1 MSKAKAILSFPVSF
15 LFLLF
20 LFPIQSDSLPN
31 SLIAP
36 VAAQSTCTPPLFQGY
51 PSSCANINLRWLNR
65 DPISLID
72 RYEIYR
78 GGAKV
83 GQVPGSAISFSEPVG
98 CGFGATYTIKQVMKS
113 GATCQVV
120 TTGNPPHTKPCDMC
134 TGGGSLL
141 NLVNSASFNSPV
153 ASNSVVTVFAN
164 QGQSLT
170 SATAGSNSL
179 PLPIN
184 LSGTQVLVNDV
195 PVGLFFVSPGQINFL
210 MPQVNA
216 GAVSVVVLGSNGER
230 TEGSALT
237 GPNPAVFTATANGSG
252 VAAAQVT
259 SDGRN
264 YQRIYD
270 ANRMAVPV
278 SVTNGGQPN
287 YLVLYGTGLRDQP
300 ALEVRIGG
308 QLCQVTYY
316 GAHSSLPG
324 VDQINVRLP
333 ESLRGVGIV
342 AIVVSAAGF
351 VSNFAQINIGN

>member
-1 MSKAKAILSFPVSF
+1 MSTTKALLSILASF

-20 LFPIQSDSLPN
+20 LFPVQSDSQME
-31 SLIAP
+31 P
-36 VAAQSTCTPPLFQGY
+36 VTAQSACTPPLFQGY

-83 GQVPGSAISFSEPVG
+83 GQVPGSAITFTEAVG

-113 GATCQVV
+113 GATCQTV

-153 ASNSVVTVFAN
+153 APNSIATIFAA

-170 SATAGSNSL
+170 SATASATGL
-179 PLPIN
+179 PLPTN
-184 LSGTQVLVNDV
+184 LAGTQVLINNI
-195 PVGLFFVSPGQINFL
+195 PAELFYVSPGQINFL
-210 MPQVNA
+210 MPRVNA
-216 GAVSVVVLGSNGER
+216 GAVNILILGAGGER

-237 GPNPAVFTATANGSG
+237 GPNPAIFTATANGNG
-252 VAAAQVT
+252 VAAAQIT
-259 SDGRN
+259 SDGRT

-270 ANRMAVPV
+270 NNRVAVPV
-278 SVTNGGQPN
+278 SVSNGGLPN

-300 ALEVRIGG
+300 ALEVRVGG
-308 QLCQVTYY
+308 QQCQVTYS
-316 GAHSSLPG
+316 GAHPSLPG
-324 VDQINVRLP
+324 VDQLNVRLP
-333 ESLRGVGIV
+333 ENLRGAGTVT
-342 AIVVSAAGF
+342 IVVSAAGF
-351 VSNFAQINIGN
+351 VSNFAQVNIGN

>member
-1 MSKAKAILSFPVSF
+1 MSKPKTVLSFPVSF

-20 LFPIQSDSLPN
+20 LFPIQSSSLTE
-31 SLIAP
+31 P
-36 VAAQSTCTPPLFQGY
+36 VVAQSTCTPPMFQGY

-113 GATCQVV
+113 GASCQTV
-120 TTGNPPHTKPCDMC
+120 TTSNPPHTKPCDLC
-134 TGGGSLL
+134 TGGGSLV

-153 ASNSVVTVFAN
+153 ASGSIATIFAA

-170 SATAGSNSL
+170 SATASAGNL
-179 PLPIN
+179 PLPTN
-184 LSGTQVLVNDV
+184 LSGTQVLVNNT
-195 PVGLFFVSPGQINFL
+195 PAELFYVSPGQINFL
-210 MPQVNA
+210 MPPVNA
-216 GAVSVVVLGSNGER
+216 GAVSVLILGSNGER

-237 GPNPAVFTATANGSG
+237 GPNPAVFTATSNGSG

-259 SDGRN
+259 ADGRS

-270 ANRMAVPV
+270 NNRVALPV
-278 SVTNGGQPN
+278 SVTSNGQPN

-300 ALEVRIGG
+300 AIEVRIGG
-308 QLCQVTYY
+308 QLCQVTYV
-316 GAHSSLPG
+316 GAHPNLPG
-324 VDQINVRLP
+324 VDQLNVRLP
-333 ESLRGVGIV
+333 ESLRGVGTV

>member
-1 MSKAKAILSFPVSF
+1 MSKPKTVLSFPVSF

-20 LFPIQSDSLPN
+20 LFPIQSSSLTE
-31 SLIAP
+31 P
-36 VAAQSTCTPPLFQGY
+36 VVAQSTCTPPMFQGY

-113 GATCQVV
+113 GASCQTV
-120 TTGNPPHTKPCDMC
+120 TTSNPPHTKPCDLC
-134 TGGGSLL
+134 TGGGSLV

-153 ASNSVVTVFAN
+153 ASGSIATIFAA

-170 SATAGSNSL
+170 SATASAGNL
-179 PLPIN
+179 PLPTN
-184 LSGTQVLVNDV
+184 LSGTQVLVNNT
-195 PVGLFFVSPGQINFL
+195 PAELFYVSPGQINFL
-210 MPQVNA
+210 MPPVNA
-216 GAVSVVVLGSNGER
+216 GAVSVLILGSNGER

-237 GPNPAVFTATANGSG
+237 GPNPAVFTATSNGSG

-259 SDGRN
+259 ADGRN

-270 ANRMAVPV
+270 NNRVALPV
-278 SVTNGGQPN
+278 SVTSNGQPN

-300 ALEVRIGG
+300 AIEVRIGG
-308 QLCQVTYY
+308 QLCQVTYV
-316 GAHSSLPG
+316 GAHPNLPG
-324 VDQINVRLP
+324 VDQLNVRLP
-333 ESLRGVGIV
+333 ESLRGVGTV

>member
-1 MSKAKAILSFPVSF
+1 MSTTKALLFIPASF

-20 LFPIQSDSLPN
+20 LFPVQSDSLTE
-31 SLIAP
+31 P
-36 VAAQSTCTPPLFQGY
+36 VTAQSACTPPLFQGY

-83 GQVPGSAISFSEPVG
+83 GQVPGSAITFTEAVG

-113 GATCQVV
+113 GATCQTV

-153 ASNSVVTVFAN
+153 ASNSIATIFAA

-170 SATAGSNSL
+170 SATASATGL
-179 PLPIN
+179 PLPTN
-184 LSGTQVLVNDV
+184 LAGTQVLINNT
-195 PVGLFFVSPGQINFL
+195 PAELFYVSPGQINFL
-210 MPQVNA
+210 MPRVNA
-216 GAVSVVVLGSNGER
+216 GAVSILILGASGER

-237 GPNPAVFTATANGSG
+237 GPNPAIFTATANGNG

-259 SDGRN
+259 SDGRL

-270 ANRMAVPV
+270 NNRVAVPV
-278 SVTNGGQPN
+278 SVSNGGLPN

-308 QLCQVTYY
+308 QLCQVTYS
-316 GAHSSLPG
+316 GAHPSLPG
-324 VDQINVRLP
+324 VDQLNVRLP
-333 ESLRGVGIV
+333 ENLRGAGTVT
-342 AIVVSAAGF
+342 IVVSAAGF
-351 VSNFAQINIGN
+351 VSNFAQVNIGN

>member
-1 MSKAKAILSFPVSF
+1 MSKAQAIVSF
-15 LFLLF
+15 LVSFVLF
-20 LFPIQSDSLPN
+20 LVLFPLQSK
-31 SLIAP
+31 SLIVPA
-36 VAAQSTCTPPLFQGY
+36 AAQSTCTAPLFQGY
-51 PSSCANINLRWLNR
+51 PSSCSNINLRWLNR

-78 GGAKV
+78 GGTKV
-83 GQVPGSAISFSEPVG
+83 GQVAGSAITFSEPVG

-120 TTGNPPHTKPCDMC
+120 TSGNPPHTKPCDMC
-134 TGGGSLL
+134 TGGG
-141 NLVNSASFNSPV
+141 NLINMVNSASFNSPV
-153 ASNSVVTVFAN
+153 APNSIATIFAN
-164 QGQSLT
+164 PGQSLT
-170 SATAGSNSL
+170 SVTAAAGSV
-179 PLPIN
+179 PLPNN
-184 LSGTQVLVNDV
+184 LSGTQVFVNDA
-195 PVGLFFVSPGQINFL
+195 PVELFYVSPGQINFL

-216 GAVSVVVLGSNGER
+216 GAVSVVVIGSSGER

-237 GPNPAVFTATANGSG
+237 GPNPAIFTATTNGSG

-259 SDGRN
+259 SDGRS

-270 ANRMAVPV
+270 ANKVAMPI

-287 YLVLYGTGLRDQP
+287 YLVLYGTGLRNQ
-300 ALEVRIGG
+300 AGLEVRVGG
-308 QLCQVTYY
+308 QLCQVTYS

-333 ESLRGVGIV
+333 ESLRGVGTV
-342 AIVVSAAGF
+342 AIIVSSAGF

>member
-1 MSKAKAILSFPVSF
+1 MSKTKTILSFPVSF
-15 LFLLF
+15 VFLLF
-20 LFPIQSDSLPN
+20 LFPVQSSSLLE
-31 SLIAP
+31 S
-36 VAAQSTCTPPLFQGY
+36 VTAQSTCTPPLFQGY
-51 PSSCANINLRWLNR
+51 PSSCSNINLRWLNR

-78 GGAKV
+78 GGTKV
-83 GQVPGSAISFSEPVG
+83 GETPGSAISFSEPVG
-98 CGFGATYTIKQVMKS
+98 CSFGATYTIKQVMKS

-120 TTGNPPHTKPCDMC
+120 TTSNPPHTKPCDLC

-153 ASNSVVTVFAN
+153 APNSVATIFAA

-170 SATAGSNSL
+170 SATAAAGSL
-179 PLPIN
+179 PLPTN
-184 LSGTQVLVNDV
+184 LSGTQVLVNDA
-195 PVGLFFVSPGQINFL
+195 PVELFYVSPGQINFL

-216 GAVSVVVLGSNGER
+216 GAVSIVILGSSGER

-237 GPNPAVFTATANGSG
+237 GPNPAVFTATSNGSG

-259 SDGRN
+259 ADGRN
-264 YQRIYD
+264 YQRIYG
-270 ANRMAVPV
+270 ANGTYVPV
-278 SVTNGGQPN
+278 SVTNNGQPN
-287 YLVLYGTGLRDQP
+287 YLVLYGTGLRNQP
-300 ALEVRIGG
+300 GLEVRVGG
-308 QLCQVTYY
+308 QLCQVTYS
-316 GAHSSLPG
+316 GAHPSLPG

-333 ESLRGVGIV
+333 ETLRGVGTV

>member
-1 MSKAKAILSFPVSF
+1 MSKAKALLYFPASF
-15 LFLLF
+15 LFLLV
-20 LFPIQSDSLPN
+20 LFPVQSTSLTE
-31 SLIAP
+31 P
-36 VAAQSTCTPPLFQGY
+36 VAAQSACTPPLFQGY

-65 DPISLID
+65 DSISLID

-83 GQVPGSAISFSEPVG
+83 GQVAGSAISFSEPVG
-98 CGFGATYTIKQVMKS
+98 CGFGATYTIRQVMKS
-113 GATCQVV
+113 GATCQTV
-120 TTGNPPHTKPCDMC
+120 TNGNPPHTKPCDLC

-153 ASNSVVTVFAN
+153 ASGSIATIFAA

-170 SATAGSNSL
+170 SATASAGSL
-179 PLPIN
+179 PLPTN
-184 LSGTQVLVNDV
+184 LSGAQVLVNNT
-195 PVGLFFVSPGQINFL
+195 PAELFYVSPGQINFL

-216 GAVSVVVLGSNGER
+216 GAVSILITGSNGER

-237 GPNPAVFTATANGSG
+237 GPNPAVFTATANGNG

-259 SDGRN
+259 ADGRN

-270 ANRMAVPV
+270 NNRVAVPV

-287 YLVLYGTGLRDQP
+287 YLVLYGTGLRNQP
-300 ALEVRIGG
+300 SLEVRIGG
-308 QLCQVTYY
+308 QLCQVTYS
-316 GAHSSLPG
+316 GAHSNLPG
-324 VDQINVRLP
+324 VDQLNVRLP
-333 ESLRGVGIV
+333 ETLRGVGTV
-342 AIVVSAAGF
+342 AIVVSATGF

>member
-1 MSKAKAILSFPVSF
+1 MSKAKALLSFPVSI

-20 LFPIQSDSLPN
+20 MLPSQSISLTE
-31 SLIAP
+31 P

-113 GATCQVV
+113 GASCQVV

-134 TGGGSLL
+134 TGGG
-141 NLVNSASFNSPV
+141 NLVNMVNSASFNSPV
-153 ASNSVVTVFAN
+153 ASNSIATIFAA

-170 SATAGSNSL
+170 SATASANNL
-179 PLPIN
+179 PLPTN
-184 LSGTQVLVNDV
+184 LAGTQVLVNNIAAE
-195 PVGLFFVSPGQINFL
+195 LFYVSPSQINFL
-210 MPQVNA
+210 MPAVNA
-216 GAVSVVVLGSNGER
+216 GAVSVLILGSNGER

-237 GPNPAVFTATANGSG
+237 GPNPAVFTATANGNG

-259 SDGRN
+259 ADGRN

-270 ANRMAVPV
+270 NNRVAVPV
-278 SVTNGGQPN
+278 SVTVGGLPN

-300 ALEVRIGG
+300 ALEVRVGG
-308 QLCQVTYY
+308 QLCQVTYS
-316 GAHSSLPG
+316 GAHPNLPG
-324 VDQINVRLP
+324 VDQLNVRLP
-333 ESLRGVGIV
+333 ESLRGVGTV

>member
-1 MSKAKAILSFPVSF
+1 MSKAKALLFIPLSF
-15 LFLLF
+15 LFLLV
-20 LFPIQSDSLPN
+20 LFPLQSTPLTE
-31 SLIAP
+31 P

-113 GATCQVV
+113 GASCQTV
-120 TTGNPPHTKPCDMC
+120 TTSNPPHTKPCDMC
-134 TGGGSLL
+134 TGGGSLM

-153 ASNSVVTVFAN
+153 ASNSIATIFAA

-170 SATAGSNSL
+170 SATASANSL
-179 PLPIN
+179 PLPTN
-184 LSGTQVLVNDV
+184 LAGTQVLVNNT
-195 PVGLFFVSPGQINFL
+195 PAELFYVSPGQINFL
-210 MPQVNA
+210 MPPVNA
-216 GAVSVVVLGSNGER
+216 GAVGVLILGSNGER

-237 GPNPAVFTATANGSG
+237 GPNPAVFTATSNGSG

-259 SDGRN
+259 ADGRN

-270 ANRMAVPV
+270 NNRVAVPV
-278 SVTNGGQPN
+278 SVTVGGQPN

-308 QLCQVTYY
+308 QLCQLTFS
-316 GAHSSLPG
+316 GAHPNLPG
-324 VDQINVRLP
+324 VDQLNIRLP
-333 ESLRGVGIV
+333 ESLRGVGTV

-351 VSNFAQINIGN
+351 VSNFAQVNIGN